1 MCFHSKPKLFK
12 RIHKCNFWKFA
23 IFGVLFKLL
32 KQNFIPNFLFVSLQ
46 HSVTFSLAQFT
57 LRMMLL
63 CSLCSVHRHPDFLT
77 NCSQLN
83 KQMSPLGLEPLV
95 QQL

>member
-23 IFGVLFKLL
+23 IFGELFKLL

-46 HSVTFSLAQFT
+46 HSVTFSLPQFT
-57 LRMMLL
+57 LRVMLL
-63 CSLCSVHRHPDFLT
+63 VLCAVYTDILT
-77 NCSQLN
+77 LLQTVLN
-83 KQMSPLGLEPLV
+83 
-95 QQL
+95 